1 MPNLVSLNVF
11 SNKLT
16 PFVLPHILKFIKEF
30 NRQNFTMEMTR
41 RDLNPKEQ
49 KDFISKLQEAVNE
62 RNNLI
67 QGKFRINYH

>member
-1 MPNLVSLNVF
+1 
-11 SNKLT
+11 
-16 PFVLPHILKFIKEF
+16 
-30 NRQNFTMEMTR
+30 MEMTR

-49 KDFISKLQEAVNE
+49 KDFIIKLQEAVNE